1 MCLWTRQKEAKV
13 AKKNITCYKI
23 MLKYGKMVV
32 SPYYASFIPAAT
44 LNGGLYSACGS
55 EHVEVSNV
63 RVIVGGGFIHAYSDL
78 NVAKEELARFNEWA
92 HLYKCVIPA
101 GTRYFRSI
109 PEDHE
114 ICAKEIRFVEEVK

>member
-1 MCLWTRQKEAKV
+1 
-13 AKKNITCYKI
+13 
-23 MLKYGKMVV
+23 MLKYGKLVV
-32 SPYYASFIPAAT
+32 SPYYANFVPAAT
-44 LNGGLYSACGS
+44 LNGGLYSAHGS
-55 EHVEVSNV
+55 EHIDYNNDNV

-78 NVAKEELARFNEWA
+78 KVAKEELAGFNEWA

-101 GTRYFRSI
+101 GTRYFRSV